1 MIQNAAITSF
11 SQFPFNTKFKIF
23 ELLNIDSMK
32 MTKISE
38 TKKSS
43 YRKVFWHL
51 YGTLFLFSG
60 VINLLEK
67 EAFSWIFSIEI
78 LVGLA
83 ILILNFLGKI
93 EKKLRQILS

>member
-1 MIQNAAITSF
+1 MGKGILILLITFIVIAI
-11 SQFPFNTKFKIF
+11 
-23 ELLNIDSMK
+23 LHVVSMK

-38 TKKSS
+38 AKKSS
-43 YRKVFWHL
+43 YRKLFWYL
-51 YGTLFLFSG
+51 YGAFFLFSG

-93 EKKLRQILS
+93 EKKLR

>member
-1 MIQNAAITSF
+1 MEKGFLILVCTFLVVGI
-11 SQFPFNTKFKIF
+11 IHVV
-23 ELLNIDSMK
+23 SMK

-38 TKKSS
+38 AKKSS
-43 YRKVFWHL
+43 YRKLFWYL
-51 YGTLFLFSG
+51 YGAFFCLAG

-93 EKKLRQILS
+93 EKKLR

>member
-1 MIQNAAITSF
+1 MA
-11 SQFPFNTKFKIF
+11 
-23 ELLNIDSMK
+23 LL
-32 MTKISE
+32 ISPHF
-38 TKKSS
+38 KSS
-43 YRKVFWHL
+43 INWYS
-51 YGTLFLFSG
+51 GTSMGRFFLFSG

-93 EKKLRQILS
+93 EKKLR

>member
-1 MIQNAAITSF
+1 MGKGFLILIVVF
-11 SQFPFNTKFKIF
+11 IVVGIIH
-23 ELLNIDSMK
+23 LVSMK

-43 YRKVFWHL
+43 YRKVFWYF
-51 YGTLFLFSG
+51 YGMFFLSSG
-60 VINLLEK
+60 LVNQLEK

-93 EKKLRQILS
+93 EKKLR

>member
-1 MIQNAAITSF
+1 MGKGFLILIVTFIVVGITH
-11 SQFPFNTKFKIF
+11 
-23 ELLNIDSMK
+23 LVSMK

-43 YRKVFWHL
+43 YRKVFWYF
-51 YGTLFLFSG
+51 YGMFFLSSG
-60 VINLLEK
+60 VLNQLEK

-83 ILILNFLGKI
+83 ILILNILGKI
-93 EKKLRQILS
+93 EKKSI

>member
-1 MIQNAAITSF
+1 MEKGILILLGTFIVVAI
-11 SQFPFNTKFKIF
+11 
-23 ELLNIDSMK
+23 LHLVSMK

-38 TKKSS
+38 AKKSS
-43 YRKVFWHL
+43 YRKLFWYL
-51 YGTLFLFSG
+51 YGAFFLLSG

-93 EKKLRQILS
+93 EKKLR

>member
-1 MIQNAAITSF
+1 MEKGFLILVCTFLVVGI
-11 SQFPFNTKFKIF
+11 IHVV
-23 ELLNIDSMK
+23 SMK

-38 TKKSS
+38 AKKSS
-43 YRKVFWHL
+43 YRKLFWYL
-51 YGTLFLFSG
+51 YGAFFCLAG

-93 EKKLRQILS
+93 EKKLC

>member
-1 MIQNAAITSF
+1 MGKGVLI
-11 SQFPFNTKFKIF
+11 
-23 ELLNIDSMK
+23 LLGTFIVVTILHLVSMK
-32 MTKISE
+32 MAKISE
-38 TKKSS
+38 AKKSS
-43 YRKVFWHL
+43 YRKVFWYL

-93 EKKLRQILS
+93 KKKLR

>member
-1 MIQNAAITSF
+1 MEKGFLILVCTFLVVGI
-11 SQFPFNTKFKIF
+11 IHVV
-23 ELLNIDSMK
+23 SMK

-38 TKKSS
+38 AKKSS
-43 YRKVFWHL
+43 YRKLFWYL
-51 YGTLFLFSG
+51 YGAFFLLSG

-83 ILILNFLGKI
+83 ILILNILGKI
-93 EKKLRQILS
+93 EKKLL